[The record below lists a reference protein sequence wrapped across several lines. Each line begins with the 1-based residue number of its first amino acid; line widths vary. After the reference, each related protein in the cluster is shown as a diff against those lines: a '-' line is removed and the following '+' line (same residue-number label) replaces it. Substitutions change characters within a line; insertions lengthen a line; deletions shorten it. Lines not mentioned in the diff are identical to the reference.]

1 MPTFEL
7 TTPEGRT
14 FDIDAADIASAHK
27 AIAHAFG
34 PQQAAAPAAPSAG
47 PMASSAPARPPMDAL
62 AHMAAGTGF
71 GTAVA
76 AQPPTASPAPPPEPA
91 PLDGAAQNR
100 VYGLARVIASGRGA
114 MPSIQGAVARLPQAE
129 RDALSRVLTSWG
141 GGGGAT
147 PSPIGER
154 T

>member
-14 FDIDAADIASAHK
+14 FDIEAADIASAHK
-27 AIAHAFG
+27 AVVHAFG
-34 PQQAAAPAAPSAG
+34 PPPAAAPAAPG
-47 PMASSAPARPPMDAL
+47 VGTMASNAPARPPMDAL

-76 AQPPTASPAPPPEPA
+76 AQPPTAPPPAPEPA
-91 PLDGAAQNR
+91 VLDSAAQNR

-114 MPSIQGAVARLPQAE
+114 MPSIQAAVLRLPQAE
-129 RDALSRVLTSWG
+129 RDALSRILTSWG